1 MLAIG
6 LILMTQPKLLLLD
19 EPTASL
25 SLEAAEIISQ
35 AIDRLKE
42 EFGLAILLVEQNLD
56 QCLSLSS
63 RIYLMSEGKIVDEDT
78 PDNIVKENK
87 LERMFGIKSKVSK
100 QLI

>member
-1 MLAIG
+1 
-6 LILMTQPKLLLLD
+6 MTQPKLLLLD